1 MAALGQ
7 HPARFA
13 TGAAACQLRAHPRS
27 RALDRGRGILRQ
39 SRRVLLALRL
49 WTRIAGVPKTAM
61 MAPRPAGVPTANP
74 AAIQSTPG
82 RGAGTPRRDGAG
94 APRGRW

>member
-13 TGAAACQLRAHPRS
+13 TGAAACQLRAHRRS
-27 RALDRGRGILRQ
+27 RALDRARGILRQ
-39 SRRVLLALRL
+39 PRRVLLALRL

-61 MAPRPAGVPTANP
+61 TAPRPAGVPTGNP
-74 AAIQSTPG
+74 AAFPSPLGLRPETPC
-82 RGAGTPRRDGAG
+82 RDRAG
-94 APRGRW
+94 APGGR